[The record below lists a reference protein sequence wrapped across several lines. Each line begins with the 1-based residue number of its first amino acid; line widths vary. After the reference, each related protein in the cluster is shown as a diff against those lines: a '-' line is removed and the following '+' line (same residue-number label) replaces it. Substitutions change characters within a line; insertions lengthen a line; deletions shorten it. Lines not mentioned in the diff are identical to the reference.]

1 MRCSRHV
8 LPRGDPGAYM
18 LGRLYPSAAWK
29 HLSFTPKEIG
39 EVDRERAVW
48 ASLVKLQPPNLD
60 TDKQKKMDR
69 VMSNI

>member
-1 MRCSRHV
+1 
-8 LPRGDPGAYM
+8 M

-29 HLSFTPKEIG
+29 HLSFTPKEFG